1 MFKYIGKRIVQMLLL
16 FVVFLTLLF
25 FLLEL
30 QPGDFA
36 SQFLDPR
43 IPAENQERIREAM
56 GLDGSLIQRY
66 WNYLYNFFTGDL
78 GFSFSR
84 FPKSVWSVMV
94 ERIPR
99 TLFLFTI
106 ATMLAYWMGFLSG
119 KLLAWRR
126 GGKLEYGITLGGV
139 LLYTV
144 FYPWFALLMIWL
156 WAAKVEIVPINQFLN
171 PNFWIGTEFDGRA
184 TDVFAAMIWSS
195 VLVILGIVIAQIV
208 SSKMK
213 EYRTQRIVKWSGRAV
228 VIGIFVWYWMPN
240 AMRPFAADIAHHTV
254 LPVVTLAL
262 IAFAGVMLIT
272 RGSMLETLREDYIL
286 TARAKGVPERIIRD
300 KHAARNALLPVVTSF
315 VLGLAFIIGGGLVT
329 ETVFSWPGMGELLLN
344 AVLVNDIP
352 LAIGALSLIGALA
365 LIAHIVVDIVYVFL
379 DPRIRYQG

>member
-1 MFKYIGKRIVQMLLL
+1 MFKYILKRVIQMVLL
-16 FVVFLTLLF
+16 FVVFLSILF
-25 FLLEL
+25 FLLEA

-43 IPAENQERIREAM
+43 IPAENQARIRETL
-56 GLDGSLIQRY
+56 GLDGSLWSRY
-66 WNYLYNFFTGDL
+66 ISFVFNFFKGDL

-144 FYPWFALLMIWL
+144 FYPWFALMMIWL
-156 WAAKVEIVPINQFLN
+156 WAATLEIVPINQFLD
-171 PNFWIGTEFDGRA
+171 PNFWLSSPFRSV
-184 TDVFAAMIWSS
+184 DVFSAMIWSS
-195 VLVILGIVIAQIV
+195 VLLILGIVVAQIV
-208 SSKMK
+208 ASKMK
-213 EYRTQRIVKWSGRAV
+213 EYRTQRIVKWSGRAA
-228 VIGIFVWYWMPN
+228 VILIFLWYWLPN
-240 AMRPFAADIAHHTV
+240 AMRPYAIDIAHHTV

-286 TARAKGVPERIIRD
+286 TARAKGVPEKIVRD
-300 KHAARNALLPVVTSF
+300 RHAARNALLPVVTSF
-315 VLGLAFIIGGGLVT
+315 ILGLAFIIGGGLVT
-329 ETVFSWPGMGELLLN
+329 ETVFSWPGMGELLLG

>member
-1 MFKYIGKRIVQMLLL
+1 MIGYISRRLAQMALL
-16 FVVFLTLLF
+16 FLVFLTLLY
-25 FLLEL
+25 FLLQS

-43 IPAENQERIREAM
+43 VPAEAQNLIRERL
-56 GLDGSLIQRY
+56 GLDQGWWGQY
-66 WNYLYNFFTGDL
+66 WTYLTNFFQGDL
-78 GFSFSR
+78 GVSFAR
-84 FPKSVWSVMV
+84 YPRTVWSVIV

-99 TLFLFTI
+99 TMFLFTM
-106 ATMLAYWMGFLSG
+106 ATMLSYWMGFLSG
-119 KLLAWRR
+119 KMLAWRR
-126 GGKLEYGITLGGV
+126 GGKLEYGVTLGGV

-144 FYPWFALLMIWL
+144 FYPWFALMMIWL
-156 WAAKVEIVPINQFLN
+156 WAATLDIVPINQFLD
-171 PNFWIGTEFDGRA
+171 PGFWLNSPFGA
-184 TDVFAAMIWSS
+184 TSVFAAMIWSS
-195 VLVILGIVIAQIV
+195 VLLVGGLVAAQIIG
-208 SSKMK
+208 SKMK
-213 EYRTQRIVKWSGRAV
+213 EYRIQVLVKRAGR
-228 VIGIFVWYWMPN
+228 IFVILLFAWYWLGN
-240 AMRPFAADIAHHTV
+240 SMRPYAADIAHHAV

-315 VLGLAFIIGGGLVT
+315 ILGLAFIIGGGLVT

-344 AVLVNDIP
+344 SVTTNDIP
-352 LAIGALSLIGALA
+352 TAVGTLALIGALA

-379 DPRIRYQG
+379 DPRIRVQG